1 MCTTGAL
8 CGRREADKNQGSL
21 WGLTTSKLKPFIQS
35 VSEPVTSPG
44 VAVIVVELN
53 VKMVH
58 EMSGFLQALHRIS
71 SEKLEPPWYMSFVII
86 YIVDW
91 NASFL
96 RF

>member
-1 MCTTGAL
+1 MCTTGTL
-8 CGRREADKNQGSL
+8 CGRRETDKNQGSL
-21 WGLTTSKLKPFIQS
+21 WGLAISKLKPFIQS

-71 SEKLEPPWYMSFVII
+71 SEKLEPPWYMSFAII
-86 YIVDW
+86 YIVD
-91 NASFL
+91 
-96 RF
+96 

>member
-1 MCTTGAL
+1 MCTTGTL
-8 CGRREADKNQGSL
+8 CGRRETDKNQWPL

-71 SEKLEPPWYMSFVII
+71 SEKLDLPWYM
-86 YIVDW
+86 
-91 NASFL
+91 
-96 RF
+96 

>member
-8 CGRREADKNQGSL
+8 CGRRETDKNQGSL

-58 EMSGFLQALHRIS
+58 EMSDFPGLTQN
-71 SEKLEPPWYMSFVII
+71 FVRKIR
-86 YIVDW
+86 
-91 NASFL
+91 ASTVHAVCNYL
-96 RF
+96 YC